1 MTFLIR
7 PGSPFHARQIEAR
20 AHENWRS
27 AAELVW
33 ERWEILTAA
42 SREDRPGAFAAYM
55 SALDAE
61 AVAAEV
67 LADSCLDQAA

>member
-20 AHENWRS
+20 AHQDWRS

-33 ERWEILTAA
+33 ARWETLTTA
-42 SREDRPGAFAAYM
+42 SPEDKPGAFAAYM

-61 AVAAEV
+61 AAAADA
-67 LADSCLDQAA
+67 LADTSLDRAA

>member
-7 PGSPFHARQIEAR
+7 PGSPFHARQVQAR
-20 AHENWRS
+20 AHEHWRC

-33 ERWEILTAA
+33 GRWESLTEA
-42 SREDRPGAFAAYM
+42 SSEDKPGAFAAYM
-55 SALDAE
+55 SALDSEAAAAE
-61 AVAAEV
+61 A